1 MPGTWDANIKLLNAV
16 DDGFDFAIDT
26 VDKNQNFDVLA
37 NVEIGSRLNEV
48 VTRHDLFLDVRNLS
62 QSNILA
68 SQNFGE
74 LLTPQVNQALNREIR
89 LDFNAP
95 TGGWPADEGDVLEVV
110 ASYKVSAGVNSD
122 YSAARS
128 QLFIISVGN

>member
-1 MPGTWDANIKLLNAV
+1 MPGTWDANIKVLNAV
-16 DDGFDFAIDT
+16 DDGQDFAIDT

-48 VTRHDLFLDVRNLS
+48 VTRHDLFMDIRNLS

-74 LLTPQVNQALNREIR
+74 VLTPQVNQTLNREIR

-95 TGGWPADEGDVLEVV
+95 AGGWPADEGDVLEVV

-122 YSAARS
+122 YSASRS